1 MNHHAIPVLPVGIL
15 TGHHAIGP
23 YGSNDMKQQ
32 LGFLMQ
38 LFVLAMLP
46 MLILFQ
52 LSFGIQLIVMPVS
65 LVIGI
70 VLFSI
75 GVQLRKP

>member
-1 MNHHAIPVLPVGIL
+1 
-15 TGHHAIGP
+15 
-23 YGSNDMKQQ
+23 MKQQ

-46 MLILFQ
+46 VLIVFQ
-52 LSFGIQLIVMPVS
+52 LLFTIRLIVMPVS
-65 LVIGI
+65 LIIGI

-75 GVQLRKP
+75 GARLRES

>member
-1 MNHHAIPVLPVGIL
+1 
-15 TGHHAIGP
+15 
-23 YGSNDMKQQ
+23 MKQQ
-32 LGFLMQ
+32 IGFLMQ
-38 LFVLAMLP
+38 LFVLTLLP

-52 LSFGIQLIVMPVS
+52 LNFGFRLIVMPIS

-75 GVQLRKP
+75 GARLREP

>member
-1 MNHHAIPVLPVGIL
+1 
-15 TGHHAIGP
+15 
-23 YGSNDMKQQ
+23 MKQQ
-32 LGFLMQ
+32 IGFLMQ
-38 LFVLAMLP
+38 LFVLTLLP

-52 LSFGIQLIVMPVS
+52 LNFGIQLIVMPVA

-75 GVQLRKP
+75 GARLREP

>member
-1 MNHHAIPVLPVGIL
+1 
-15 TGHHAIGP
+15 
-23 YGSNDMKQQ
+23 MKQQ

-46 MLILFQ
+46 VLIVFQ
-52 LSFGIQLIVMPVS
+52 LQFGFRLIVMPVS
-65 LVIGI
+65 LVAGI

-75 GVQLRKP
+75 GARLREP